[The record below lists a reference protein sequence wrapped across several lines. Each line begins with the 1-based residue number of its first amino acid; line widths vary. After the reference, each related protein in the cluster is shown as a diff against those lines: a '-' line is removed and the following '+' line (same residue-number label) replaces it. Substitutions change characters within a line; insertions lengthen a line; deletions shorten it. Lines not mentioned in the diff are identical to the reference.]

1 MMRRAGVFDSVR
13 IGLPSYYQ
21 TPTRLFAL
29 ATASGLLVNIVGWQP
44 PSSNS
49 PVKTSFSTER

>member
-44 PSSNS
+44 PSS
-49 PVKTSFSTER
+49 KTSFSTER